1 MSDSDLESVP
11 DDGTR
16 LGADT
21 DLDDD
26 GNTDTWLLPG
36 RGRRI
41 GGRLPGS
48 PERRSWALPV
58 LVALALLL
66 GVAAGIVARGFIS
79 PAQVAANAKAPK
91 ASLITQ
97 RVKFGVLAVPI
108 NLRANV
114 SNGSPLQIGAPSD
127 LGSSL
132 AVVTSVNV
140 SPGQRVGQGQLL
152 LTVAERP
159 VFLFA
164 GVIPIFRTMTPG
176 IRGSDVKQLQAGLQ
190 AAGFGTGSDASGTY
204 GQGTAAAVAA
214 LYKANGVTPMFSGS
228 RSELKQLANQVHAA
242 DRALS
247 QAQAKLAAD
256 EQSKAKPPVLKA
268 DRAAVAQAQRHLSSA
283 ERALAKARKQTGA
296 EIPMGEVVFIPH
308 LPARV
313 LSVDKLGATV
323 GSGGS
328 GGSSKQGSSA
338 VQLGSGKVTLSGYAS
353 VIDTRLLRRGMI
365 GTAISDVSNSR
376 FPVKVSSVSGPR
388 VLFVPTGRVPPN
400 VVGQNVQVSITAS
413 RVRSL
418 IVPVAAV
425 STAGSGQ
432 PYVTVARGGGRTASV
447 PVRLG
452 ISSGGLQA
460 VTPVHAHALR
470 PGDLVVL
477 GIGTGT
483 GPSSRPRPGRR
494 VVRVGGVG

>member
-1 MSDSDLESVP
+1 MSNSDLESMP

-16 LGADT
+16 VGADT
-21 DLDDD
+21 DTAED

-36 RGRRI
+36 RGRRL
-41 GGRLPGS
+41 GRLPGS

-58 LVALALLL
+58 LVVLALLL
-66 GVAAGIVARGFIS
+66 GVAAGVVARGFIS

-97 RVKFGVLAVPI
+97 RVKFGVLAVPV

-114 SNGSPLQIGAPSD
+114 SNGSPLQLGAPSD

-159 VFLFA
+159 VFIFA
-164 GVIPIFRTMTPG
+164 GVIPVFRTMTPVIHG
-176 IRGSDVKQLQAGLQ
+176 ADVTQLQGGLQ
-190 AAGFGTGSDASGTY
+190 AAGYGIGSDPSGTY
-204 GQGTAAAVAA
+204 GPGTAAAVAA
-214 LYKANGVTPMFSGS
+214 LYKANGVRPVLSGS
-228 RSELKQLANQVHAA
+228 RSQLKQLAGQVRAA
-242 DRALS
+242 KTTLS
-247 QAQAKLAAD
+247 KAQSKLSAD
-256 EQSKAKPPVLKA
+256 EQSKARPRVLKA
-268 DRAAVAQAQRHLSSA
+268 DRAAVAAAERQVSAA
-283 ERALAKARKQTGA
+283 ERALAKARKMTGA
-296 EIPMGEVVFIPH
+296 EIPMGEVVFVPH

-313 LSVDKLGATV
+313 LSVAKLGSTV
-323 GSGGS
+323 GGGGS
-328 GGSSKQGSSA
+328 NKQGSSA
-338 VQLGSGKVTLSGYAS
+338 VQLGSGKVTLSGFAS

-365 GTAISDVSNSR
+365 GTAISDISGTR
-376 FPVKVSSVSGPR
+376 FPVRVSSVNGPR
-388 VLFVPTGRVPPN
+388 VLFVPTGRLPPN

-460 VTPVHAHALR
+460 VTPVHPHALR

-477 GIGTGT
+477 GIGS
-483 GPSSRPRPGRR
+483 GPSSRPGGKAVRLGGPG
-494 VVRVGGVG
+494 